1 MIVVRKAILLLAL
14 CALAQTAPAQTA
26 SMQNTAPK
34 PKSAFDKRTLE
45 EYVRHLFLY
54 MPNIRIEVSDPKP
67 SEAPGF
73 SEVLVRASLGDA
85 SEEKSLL
92 VSKDGQKILI
102 AQVYDIARNPFHREL
117 EKLTTEFHPSMGTP
131 GAPVVIVIFSDFQC
145 GYCREEA
152 KMLRENLLKEFPS
165 GVRLYFKDFPLTQIH
180 DWAMPAA
187 LAGRCVFNQDALKF
201 WDYHD
206 WIFDRQAG
214 IGAETFDA
222 KLAEFA
228 REKNLDEA
236 QLASCRALPA
246 TRAAIERS
254 ITEARSLGVNSTP
267 TLFINGRKIAFSIKW
282 PNLKQVIEFELG
294 YQKTA
299 QNAGEKCCEMKLPDP
314 LNRPS
319 Q

>member
-1 MIVVRKAILLLAL
+1 MWRMGFFLLAMM
-14 CALAQTAPAQTA
+14 AMAQTAP
-26 SMQNTAPK
+26 PK
-34 PKSAFDKRTLE
+34 PKSAFDKPTLE
-45 EYVRHLFLY
+45 AYVRHLFLY
-54 MPNIRIEVSDPKP
+54 MPNIKIEISDPKP

-73 SEVLVRASLGDA
+73 SEVRMRASLNDA
-85 SEEKSLL
+85 SEEKTLL

-102 AQVYDIARNPFHREL
+102 AQVYDVALNPFHKEL
-117 EKLTTEFHPSMGTP
+117 EKLTTDFAPSMGAS
-131 GAPVVIVIFSDFQC
+131 GASVVIVIYSDFQC

-152 KMLRENLLKEFPS
+152 KMLRENLLKEFPT

-187 LAGRCVFNQDALKF
+187 VAGRCVFYQNAPAF

-206 WIFDRQAG
+206 WVFEKQAD

-222 KLAEFA
+222 KLTEFA
-228 REKNLDEA
+228 REKKLDEA
-236 QLASCRALPA
+236 ELASCRAQPE
-246 TRAAIERS
+246 TRASIERS
-254 ITEARSLGVNSTP
+254 VAEARALGVSSTP
-267 TLFINGRKIAFSIKW
+267 TMFINGRKIAFSIKW

-319 Q
+319 K